1 LIDVIILNRNLGE
14 VCDALVEKLNSFLIQ
29 GVDRVIVVDSGS
41 ESSLKSRYTSVGLSD
56 ELTHQQGLRFGRGM
70 NLGLQYRESLGAKN
84 PWILLLPVDTE
95 IIEWDLHNV
104 IGNLKSQDRIAA
116 LKPASQKSEYLKIL
130 DGSSLKFGWNF
141 EEGAWLINS
150 NFVSY
155 VQNSLETADFFDE
168 YNFRGYLTSLDLAFR
183 AYVNGFGIALTSGL
197 IVYENET
204 YLLDKASL
212 IRTEPLDENQ
222 KLMVSEGLNWLRQKY
237 QIQDVWD
244 FAQLVRLCFDQFL
257 IENPEFINESIIE
270 FSDSEDDDLS

>member
-1 LIDVIILNRNLGE
+1 MIDVIILNRNLGE
-14 VCDALVEKLNSFLIQ
+14 VCDNLVERLNSFLIEGKDQ
-29 GVDRVIVVDSGS
+29 VIVVDSGS
-41 ESSLKSRYTSVGLSD
+41 EPQLRSRFTSIGLSD

-70 NLGLQYRESLGAKN
+70 NLGLQHRESLENKN

-95 IIEWDLHNV
+95 IVEWDLHRV
-104 IGNLKSQDRIAA
+104 LQNLKSQDRIAA
-116 LKPASQKSEYLKIL
+116 LKPASQNSEYLKIL
-130 DGSSLKFGWNF
+130 DGSTLKYGWNF

-150 NFVSY
+150 SFVSY

-168 YNFRGYLTSLDLAFR
+168 NNFRGYLTSLDLAFR
-183 AYVNGFGIALTSGL
+183 AYVNGFGIAITSGL
-197 IVYENET
+197 VVYENET

-222 KLMVSEGLNWLRQKY
+222 KLMIAEGLNWLRRKY

-257 IENPEFINESIIE
+257 VENPEFVEESIID
-270 FSDSEDDDLS
+270 FP